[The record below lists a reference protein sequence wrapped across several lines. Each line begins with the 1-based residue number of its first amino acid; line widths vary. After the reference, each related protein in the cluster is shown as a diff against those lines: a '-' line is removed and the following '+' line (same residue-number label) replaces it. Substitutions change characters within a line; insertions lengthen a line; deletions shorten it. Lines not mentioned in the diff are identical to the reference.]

1 MSCSSLPFWRF
12 RVAPVAAAAD
22 WPQTSSDHHQLVVLA
37 LPTTNYL
44 LPTALPIALTDLCAI
59 SQAVA
64 MGASAAQGYKREECG
79 AEMGYMEL
87 RTGNS
92 KLGTWNSAND
102 MPAKCSR
109 A

>member
-1 MSCSSLPFWRF
+1 
-12 RVAPVAAAAD
+12 VAPVAAAAD
-22 WPQTSSDHHQLVVLA
+22 WPQTSSDHHQLVVVA

-79 AEMGYMEL
+79 AEMGHRE
-87 RTGNS
+87 
-92 KLGTWNSAND
+92 LGTRNLEPGNLELG
-102 MPAKCSR
+102 K
-109 A
+109 

>member
-1 MSCSSLPFWRF
+1 
-12 RVAPVAAAAD
+12 VAPVAAAAD

-79 AEMGYMEL
+79 AGMGHMEL
-87 RTGNS
+87 GTRNLEPGNLE
-92 KLGTWNSAND
+92 LG
-102 MPAKCSR
+102 K
-109 A
+109 